1 MHAQI
6 LVPQKYSARQ
16 VKLADA
22 KRDEFKPTRYT
33 SGSANLDD
41 MVATGRAVI
50 LCTTHARKFNPK
62 AAKYRPHPA
71 KNLRRVRGNCDVC
84 QQFDLASLFINER
97 QAEDEHRKLE
107 KFRIAAEY
115 GRLFRG

>member
-1 MHAQI
+1 MSLGI
-6 LVPQKYSARQ
+6 LVPQKYTRRQ
-16 VKLADA
+16 VDRAET
-22 KRDEFKPTRYT
+22 KRTEFRPSRYT

-50 LCTTHARKFNPK
+50 LCSAHARKFNPK
-62 AAKYRPHPA
+62 AAKYSPHPA

-84 QQFDLASLFINER
+84 QQFDLAHLFINDR
-97 QAEDEHRKLE
+97 QAEDERVKVE
-107 KFRIAAEY
+107 RSRAAAEY

>member
-16 VKLADA
+16 VKLADT
-22 KRDEFKPTRYT
+22 KRTEFKPTRYT

-50 LCTTHARKFNPK
+50 LCTTHARKFKPK
-62 AAKYRPHPA
+62 EAKYRPHPA
-71 KNLRRVRGNCDVC
+71 KNMRRVRGNCDVC
-84 QQFDLASLFINER
+84 QQFDLSHLFINEK
-97 QAEDEHRKLE
+97 QAEEELRKVE

-115 GRLFRG
+115 GRFYRG